1 MALDKIDN
9 TNYLI
14 RLPLILRDKKLLQKI
29 ISEVNFEIGY
39 WFKNLATDN
48 RFSKFQFIKKKNLEC
63 KVAEDISKNIINI
76 PLNISDHNKHY
87 YDHFLKIINE

>member
-1 MALDKIDN
+1 MKLDIGSKIW
-9 TNYLI
+9 
-14 RLPLILRDKKLLQKI
+14 PLTID
-29 ISEVNFEIGY
+29 SVNF
-39 WFKNLATDN
+39 NLS
-48 RFSKFQFIKKKNLEC
+48 RKNLEC